1 MTILVL
7 MYFSALLAPPEQV
20 GKKAIFQE
28 PKAAPPSGQP
38 PRQFDHT
45 SMLATAKS
53 FFKLGVFVEQ
63 ARHFNRKRGNYPWLS
78 LQCQENLDD
87 RSLVGR

>member
-1 MTILVL
+1 MARGKLCCLDLNDYLVL
-7 MYFSALLAPPEQV
+7 SLFAPVRVQV
-20 GKKAIFQE
+20 GKQAIFQE

-53 FFKLGVFVEQ
+53 FFKLGVLI
-63 ARHFNRKRGNYPWLS
+63 R
-78 LQCQENLDD
+78 
-87 RSLVGR
+87 